1 MATQLRL
8 RSAKTLVI
16 SLGAVGT
23 EVVKNLV
30 LGGVN
35 TIEILDGSTVKE
47 EDFAAQF
54 FLPND
59 DSIVGQLKLPLVID
73 KIKDLNNRVHLSINT
88 NPLETLLSDPLYFG
102 KFDLIIATELNK
114 NHILSLNEITRS
126 LNIPLY
132 IAGLHGM
139 FGYILT
145 DLISHTAE
153 SEKDLGSQPRQAN
166 TKINR
171 VKTITN
177 VKQDVANSKEI
188 VTIVD
193 EFVPVKQIFTSHELP
208 NQLNR
213 RQMKRLSSALPII
226 FSLFDF
232 ERPKDPEDVVDVEEL
247 KLALKKT
254 CETLHIPT
262 LVITDEYV
270 ELFSQQAFAEFA
282 PASAILGGCL
292 AQDAIQFLSKKESPI
307 NNCLILDSLKSEM
320 PIYLL

>member
-1 MATQLRL
+1 MATQIRL
-8 RSAKTLVI
+8 RSAKILVVN
-16 SLGAVGT
+16 LGAVGT

-30 LGGVN
+30 LGGIN
-35 TIEILDGSTVKE
+35 TIEILDDSKVKE
-47 EDFAAQF
+47 EDFGAQF

-59 DSIVGQLKLPLVID
+59 DSIVGQPKLPLVIE

-88 NPLETLLSDPLYFG
+88 NLLSQYLQDPQYF
-102 KFDLIIATELNK
+102 KTFDLIIATELNK
-114 NHILSLNEITRS
+114 KDILSLNEITRS

-132 IAGLHGM
+132 ISGLHGM

-153 SEKDLGSQPRQAN
+153 SEKDLGSQPRQPN
-166 TKINR
+166 TQINR

-177 VKQDVANSKEI
+177 VKQDLDNNKEI
-188 VTIVD
+188 VAIVD
-193 EFVPVKQIFTSHELP
+193 EFVPVKDIFASQELP
-208 NQLNR
+208 NQLNK
-213 RQMKRLSSALPII
+213 RQLKRLSSALPLI

-232 ERPKDPEDVVDVEEL
+232 ERPEDPEDVVDVEKL
-247 KLALKKT
+247 KLALIANCKN
-254 CETLHIPT
+254 LNIPE

-270 ELFSQQAFAEFA
+270 ELLSQQAFTEFA
-282 PASAILGGCL
+282 PVSAILGGCL
-292 AQDAIQFLSKKESPI
+292 AQDVIQFLSKKESPI